1 MKERIGGSEYVLMQ
15 VLVDIG
21 TTGNVVETLAAA
33 LKEFVE
39 ARPMDYSAH
48 DVMFTTGA
56 DPLKLGLLVFYQFA
70 HTGESLSVQCDL
82 PSLLQPRVTQDSM
95 H

>member
-1 MKERIGGSEYVLMQ
+1 MVSSCLVQ

-39 ARPMDYSAH
+39 ARPLDYSAH

-70 HTGESLSVQCDL
+70 HTGEFLASQAN
-82 PSLLQPRVTQDSM
+82 P
-95 H
+95 